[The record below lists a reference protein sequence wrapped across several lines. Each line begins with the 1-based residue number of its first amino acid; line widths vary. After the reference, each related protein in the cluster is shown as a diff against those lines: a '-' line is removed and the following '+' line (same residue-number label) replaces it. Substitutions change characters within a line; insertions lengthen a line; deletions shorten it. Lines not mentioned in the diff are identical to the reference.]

1 MPVKTTIQIRRDSAS
16 NWSSQVLAAGE
27 LALDTT
33 AMRLKIGDG
42 STAWSSLGY
51 LKAGS
56 ASILDTARTIN
67 GVSFDGSANIT
78 VTAAA
83 GTLTGSSLNSGIT
96 GSSLTSVGTI
106 TSGTWSGSFGAVSG
120 ANLTSLTADNL
131 SGTIPSAVLGNSR
144 MYVGRTS
151 IPLNQTSG
159 NIPLSGL
166 TQITFYG
173 STSGTVVLK
182 PSAVSGTTTLT
193 MPATSGT
200 LALTTDG
207 VVANDGTLTL
217 AVSGTGLSGSAS
229 FTANQSGNST
239 FTVTSNATSSN
250 TPSTIV
256 ARDASG
262 NFAAGTINGTTVP
275 SNKTLVVTTDI
286 NSTVQPYNADTT
298 GIVSGTGYLYNT
310 AGTWSYKNETYLTTS
325 AASSTYLTSSTAAS
339 TYLTQSSASSTYL
352 TSATASS
359 TYLTSATA
367 SSTYLTQ
374 SSASNTYVPTS
385 AIGSSVQAY
394 NSSLG
399 AIAALLST
407 GTGYLYNTAGT
418 WSYKNETYLTTS
430 AASSTYLTQSSASS
444 TYLTQS
450 SASSTYLTSA
460 TAASTYITPSAVA
473 SAYLTQANAATTYLT
488 SSALTASPTISHLN
502 LSAGTSGAGGA
513 PLYLNSG
520 TSLATPVNGALE
532 YDGSKLYFTPSA
544 TTRKTVAYVE
554 DTGYVTLA
562 SGSVGYS
569 GGPSTNVA
577 LTTSLVSTGYR
588 KLFVVFQG
596 TNAGAGTFSIKLNST
611 TTGGYQYT
619 YHNFGTTTTVVTGV
633 SPTTTTA
640 IPTFATQSTGT
651 AYNVGNAG
659 SIGTGE
665 TVTVEIDEP
674 GSSGYWKNVKWSN
687 GGGYGYGANTNIT
700 APITALYYTAQ
711 TATPAFYWT
720 IYGVK

>member
-42 STAWSSLGY
+42 STSWSSLGY

-83 GTLTGSSLNSGIT
+83 NTLTGSSLNSGIT

-120 ANLTSLTADNL
+120 ANLTGLTAGNL
-131 SGTIPSAVLGNSR
+131 SGTIPSTVLGNST
-144 MYVGRTS
+144 MFIGRTG
-151 IPLNQTSG
+151 IPLNQASG

-217 AVSGTGLSGSAS
+217 SVSGTGLSGSAS

-239 FTVTSNATSSN
+239 FTVTSNATNSN

-262 NFAAGTINGTTVP
+262 NFAAGTINGTTIP

-286 NSTVQPYNADTT
+286 NSTVQPYNANTT
-298 GIVSGTGYLYNT
+298 GIVS
-310 AGTWSYKNETYLTTS
+310 
-325 AASSTYLTSSTAAS
+325 
-339 TYLTQSSASSTYL
+339 
-352 TSATASS
+352 
-359 TYLTSATA
+359 
-367 SSTYLTQ
+367 
-374 SSASNTYVPTS
+374 
-385 AIGSSVQAY
+385 
-394 NSSLG
+394 
-399 AIAALLST
+399 

-460 TAASTYITPSAVA
+460 TAASTYLTSATAASTYITPSAVA
-473 SAYLTQANAATTYLT
+473 STYLTQSSAASTYLT
-488 SSALTASPTISHLN
+488 QSSAASTYLPISTTFVSSINGASGAITGIALTASPTISHLN
-502 LSAGTSGAGGA
+502 LAAGTNGAGGA

-520 TSLATPVNGALE
+520 TSLTNPVNGAIE

-554 DTGYVTLA
+554 DTGFVTLA

-569 GGPSTNVA
+569 GGPSSNVA

-588 KLFVVFQG
+588 KLLVVLQG
-596 TNAGAGTFSIKLNST
+596 TNGGSGTFSIKLNST
-611 TTGGYQYT
+611 TNTGYQYT
-619 YHNFGTTTTVVTGV
+619 YNNFGTTTL
-633 SPTTTTA
+633 SS
-640 IPTFATQSTGT
+640 QSSGS
-651 AYNVGNAG
+651 AFNVGNAG
-659 SIGTGE
+659 SIGAGE
-665 TVTVEIDEP
+665 TITIEIDEP
-674 GSSGYWKNVKWSN
+674 GASGYWKNVRWSN
-687 GGGYGYGANTNIT
+687 GGGWGYGVNTNVT
-700 APITALYYTAQ
+700 SAITALYFSASTS
-711 TATPAFYWT
+711 TPAFYWT